1 MPQFFHLGNGTLDQE
16 SHRIPREEDIPGRRL
31 RETDSVDVV
40 RFLKSRVSKQ
50 QINGISL
57 FCLINFSWLI
67 LVWSSSM
74 HFKNFSPV
82 VASGLTCYSW
92 RLVSRI
98 RGAGVGKSED
108 GERGKLGQRKRR
120 LKAQECKELLLY

>member
-1 MPQFFHLGNGTLDQE
+1 
-16 SHRIPREEDIPGRRL
+16 
-31 RETDSVDVV
+31 
-40 RFLKSRVSKQ
+40 
-50 QINGISL
+50 
-57 FCLINFSWLI
+57 
-67 LVWSSSM
+67 M

-120 LKAQECKELLLY
+120 LKAQECKELLLH